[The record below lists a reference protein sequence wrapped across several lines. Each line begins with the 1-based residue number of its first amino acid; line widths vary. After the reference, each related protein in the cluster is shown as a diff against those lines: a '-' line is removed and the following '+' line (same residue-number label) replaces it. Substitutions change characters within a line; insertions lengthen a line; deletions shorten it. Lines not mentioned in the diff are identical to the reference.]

1 MDARTDVARKQTRR
15 LLSATTK
22 VQIIGEVKKEMSTED
37 ISENKAIGIVLTRC
51 AVANIATSFSLSYL
65 RPCTLLL

>member
-1 MDARTDVARKQTRR
+1 M
-15 LLSATTK
+15 
-22 VQIIGEVKKEMSTED
+22 QIIGEVEKEMSTED
-37 ISENKAIGIVLTRC
+37 ISEGKAIGIVRTRC